1 MVLTMNWGHF
11 PRHVLAKQV
20 DNMMSKL
27 NDTKRLTIKN
37 GLGII

>member
-1 MVLTMNWGHF
+1 MVLMMNWGHF
-11 PRHVLAKQV
+11 PQHVLAKQV
-20 DNMMSKL
+20 DMTSRL